1 MHGEKENYKEVHT
14 NAMIKE
20 REQKK
25 GDSGDGG
32 EAEPEFSEI
41 FLQIVF
47 IQSEFIELLYEAL
60 EKEGVVMS
68 ESFTEQG
75 KTLSIMYD

>member
-1 MHGEKENYKEVHT
+1 MHGEKENYKEVLT

-32 EAEPEFSEI
+32 EAEPEFSDI
-41 FLQIVF
+41 FLQTVF
-47 IQSEFIELLYEAL
+47 YPKRVHRI
-60 EKEGVVMS
+60 
-68 ESFTEQG
+68 
-75 KTLSIMYD
+75 TL